1 MSSLRHVTLSC
12 QIYKI
17 FFISASLSGQY
28 LHLVIPT
35 EARWTGY
42 AHLVIPT
49 GTPKGCGGEFYLL
62 EYLLFVAENNYICHN
77 RAIYVSRNSI
87 IIHKI
92 ISI

>member
-28 LHLVIPT
+28 L
-35 EARWTGY
+35 
-42 AHLVIPT
+42 HLVIPT